1 MKCSFSG
8 KEIPPGTGKMYV
20 KKDGT
25 ILWFASSKAQKN
37 MMKLGRKANKTRWTE
52 EATVAKKARIATL
65 KHEKEAKVEDLKEAK
80 KAERPATKKPV
91 TKKSASKKK

>member
-52 EATVAKKARIATL
+52 DASAAKKARIATL
-65 KHEKEAKVEDLKEAK
+65 KHEKEAQVEEKKTTKAEPKAKAPQKAPAK
-80 KAERPATKKPV
+80 KPAKK
-91 TKKSASKKK
+91 